1 MPTATTRTQYCIKDS
16 KQDNN
21 EGVGKETKM
30 LHCLKSLKELS
41 SAPLTVKDSWQLD
54 YTKKLLKRTSEFGK
68 TFVRSFLGNSPRE
81 IYMAILS

>member
-41 SAPLTVKDSWQLD
+41 SAPLTVKDS
-54 YTKKLLKRTSEFGK
+54 
-68 TFVRSFLGNSPRE
+68 
-81 IYMAILS
+81 